1 MTHTALEKAIKEDI
15 IHKNTLMKQI
25 RRMDRKAAEFQRKAG
40 EINNRR
46 QKKKYLST
54 AARFSDEL
62 TRLKPT
68 ALEMVKDLDERIH
81 EEMEF
86 SVEEVASFKEQL
98 SRERE
103 EMKNI
108 EAELD
113 EVEEKLQIDEEKYA
127 EGVESDEGEAET
139 GKLKEQVDE
148 DRTKEA
154 RLKKK
159 MKKETKRVAGVEKE
173 LNSEET
179 DRKIFAGELDHI
191 EEEEESL
198 KQGPTSAG
206 EGE

>member
-1 MTHTALEKAIKEDI
+1 MTHTAVEKAIKEDI
-15 IHKNTLMKQI
+15 IRKNTILKKI

-40 EINNRR
+40 QINNRR

-54 AARFSDEL
+54 TARFIDEL
-62 TRLKPT
+62 TRLKPM

-113 EVEEKLQIDEEKYA
+113 EVEEKLHTDEEKYI
-127 EGVESDEGEAET
+127 EGVEVGEGEAET
-139 GKLKEQVDE
+139 GKLKEQVAADQ
-148 DRTKEA
+148 TKEA

-159 MKKETKRVAGVEKE
+159 IKKETKRVAGLERE
-173 LNSEET
+173 LTSEET

-191 EEEEESL
+191 EAEKELL
-198 KQGPTSAG
+198 KRGSTSAG
-206 EGE
+206 EEE

>member
-1 MTHTALEKAIKEDI
+1 MTHTAVEKAIKEDI
-15 IHKNTLMKQI
+15 IRKNTILKKI
-25 RRMDRKAAEFQRKAG
+25 RRMDRKAAEFKRKAG
-40 EINNRR
+40 QINNRR

-54 AARFSDEL
+54 ATRFIDEL
-62 TRLKPT
+62 TRLKPM
-68 ALEMVKDLDERIH
+68 ALEMVKDLDERVH

-113 EVEEKLQIDEEKYA
+113 EVEEKLHTDEEKYI
-127 EGVESDEGEAET
+127 EGVEVGEGEAET
-139 GKLKEQVDE
+139 GKLKEQVAADQ
-148 DRTKEA
+148 TKEA

-159 MKKETKRVAGVEKE
+159 IKKETKRVAGLERE
-173 LNSEET
+173 LTSEET

-191 EEEEESL
+191 EAEKELL
-198 KQGPTSAG
+198 KRGSTSAG
-206 EGE
+206 EEE